1 VGLGVRGYVSNCS
14 HSFGTDCPE
23 IGRQALPRH
32 YLGPGGERYHPGP
45 FHSTMPIATFC
56 GTHQTHPTSVLL
68 VHTNGTTTS
77 YKKSVDISSRR
88 GRVRYEEDDMVC
100 RCAWCGKSLGIKP
113 PYSLNV
119 VTHGICPDCER
130 KILERHAEVKR
141 DVKRA

>member
-68 VHTNGTTTS
+68 VHTNGTTTIS
-77 YKKSVDISSRR
+77 KKVVDIRPRRDTVRCRRTSWFQFVAFARRYSRLR
-88 GRVRYEEDDMVC
+88 RTT
-100 RCAWCGKSLGIKP
+100 L
-113 PYSLNV
+113 
-119 VTHGICPDCER
+119 T
-130 KILERHAEVKR
+130 
-141 DVKRA
+141 